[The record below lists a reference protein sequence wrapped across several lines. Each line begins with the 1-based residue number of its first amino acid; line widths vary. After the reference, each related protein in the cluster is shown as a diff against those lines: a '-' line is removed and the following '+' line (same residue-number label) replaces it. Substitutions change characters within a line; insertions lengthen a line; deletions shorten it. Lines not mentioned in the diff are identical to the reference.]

1 MRLAVLF
8 MTLPFVGLAASPA
21 GAQSATAEDLFREG
35 VSLFARGETAA
46 ACERFER
53 SYKLDAAP
61 GTLFNRA
68 NCYERAGR
76 LWLARTDFKDLVD
89 RATAAGKLDKAEL
102 ARARLVAVEAQ
113 LPKVSLAFPQGSNVA
128 TIAVDGVQVDR
139 ALWQK
144 PFPVDVGAHVIEFG
158 GPGKATV
165 KQPFTAGAAI
175 TARLDVPMLGPL
187 AEAPLPVPPAAATA
201 TPSPT
206 PETKSGDANV
216 AAIVGY
222 SIGGVGLVGLGIGGY
237 FTAQAV
243 SEHNQSNIDCHAT
256 TGGCATAAD
265 TAKAKND
272 ASSSTSD
279 GYAAGIAFGIG
290 LVAVAAGVTLIA
302 TSGGHSSTPKVSQ
315 VSQIVVTPALGP
327 RLQGLSLTGRF

>member
-1 MRLAVLF
+1 MRLVLLTLAVPL
-8 MTLPFVGLAASPA
+8 LGLAASPA
-21 GAQSATAEDLFREG
+21 WAQSATAEDLFREG

-46 ACERFER
+46 ACDRFER

-68 NCYERAGR
+68 NCYEKAGR

-102 ARARLVAVEAQ
+102 ARARLVEVEAQ

-128 TIAVDGVQVDR
+128 TIGVDGVQVDS

-165 KQPFTAGAAI
+165 KQPFTAGAAL
-175 TARLDVPMLGPL
+175 TVRLDVPML
-187 AEAPLPVPPAAATA
+187 APLGGTPVPTPEPAPKPAAAPA
-201 TPSPT
+201 PQ
-206 PETKSGDANV
+206 TKSGDGPNV

-222 SIGGVGLVGLGIGGY
+222 SIGGIGLVGLGIGSY
-237 FTAQAV
+237 FVSQAV
-243 SEHNQSNIDCHAT
+243 SEHNQSNTDCHAT
-256 TGGCATAAD
+256 PQGCANAAD
-265 TAKAKND
+265 TTKARSD

-279 GYAAGIAFGIG
+279 AYASGIAFGIG
-290 LVAVAAGVTLIA
+290 LVAIATGVTLIA
-302 TSGGHSSTPKVSQ
+302 TSGGHSSSTQTVSR
-315 VSQIVVTPALGP
+315 IVVTPAFGP
-327 RLQGLSLTGRF
+327 RLQALSLTGRF